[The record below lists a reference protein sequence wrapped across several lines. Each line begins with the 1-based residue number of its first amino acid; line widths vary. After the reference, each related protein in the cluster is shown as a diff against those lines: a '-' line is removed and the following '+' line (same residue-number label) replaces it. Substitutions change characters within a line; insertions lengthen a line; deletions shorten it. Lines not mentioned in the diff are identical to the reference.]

1 MHHNKADSFFFG
13 RTGWHCQNILISLI
27 HARIRLQ
34 NHISLAIASTGIA
47 ATLLDGERTAHSA
60 LNLPLNIHTNPDAMC
75 NIKKHSGMAEVLRKC
90 KIITWDECTMAHKHS
105 LEAALDRTLKDLKN
119 NTRLFG
125 DTLLLLSVDFR
136 QTLPIILR
144 GTYADQINVCL
155 KEPYLW
161 WSVSKLC
168 LTMNMRVQ
176 LQNDPLALAFSEQ
189 LLNIGD
195 GKIQLHGNTQ
205 CIRLPDNFCNMVAKM
220 L

>member
-1 MHHNKADSFFFG
+1 MGAPG
-13 RTGWHCQNILISLI
+13 GTGKTFLISLI
-27 HARIRLQ
+27 LERIRSQ
-34 NHISLAIASTGIA
+34 NHISLAVASTGIA
-47 ATLLDGERTAHSA
+47 ATLLGGRRTAHSA
-60 LNLPLNIHTNPDAMC
+60 LKLPLNIHTNPDAMC
-75 NIKKHSGMAEVLRKC
+75 NIKKHSGMAEVLTKC
-90 KIITWDECTMAHKHS
+90 KIIIWDECTMAHKHS
-105 LEAALDRTLKDLKN
+105 LEALDRTLKDLKN